1 MAVELETLIKQAMTL
16 SPIDKVRLL
25 EQVAATLER
34 DLEQQGAKPLRSL
47 YGLWADIDISADE
60 IDEARREMWANFLRE
75 DI

>member
-1 MAVELETLIKQAMTL
+1 MAVKLENLIKQAMTL

-34 DLEQQGAKPLRSL
+34 DLEQQEAKPLRSL
-47 YGLWADIDISADE
+47 YGLWADVDISATD
-60 IDEARREMWANFLRE
+60 IGEARREMWANFPHE